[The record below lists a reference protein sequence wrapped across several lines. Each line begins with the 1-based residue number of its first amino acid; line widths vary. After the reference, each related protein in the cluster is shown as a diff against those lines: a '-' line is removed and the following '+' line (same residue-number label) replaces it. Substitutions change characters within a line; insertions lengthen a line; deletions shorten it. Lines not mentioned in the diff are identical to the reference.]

1 LKTRAY
7 EAERSQTDNVLK
19 ISSLEKEVKEMKRDL
34 TEFDEVK
41 ARLEESVREVNKEL
55 SFLQNKHDDSVRE
68 YEAQIKDYKSQLDGT
83 SLIRIHVAVWIV
95 CSVGTTCHL
104 PPATPA
110 VIIHILLNILTQL
123 CLLFSIYAIHPL
135 YPPFSISFSTVSYCN
150 FVVPASVYFY
160 FLTSYNRRS
169 KRCRKESIEDG

>member
-1 LKTRAY
+1 MLRQLEEAEEARKLAVEENKEAQSQFAKLKTRAY

-95 CSVGTTCHL
+95 CSVGTTCLL
-104 PPATPA
+104 P
-110 VIIHILLNILTQL
+110 LLPSSYIYY
-123 CLLFSIYAIHPL
+123 SIY
-135 YPPFSISFSTVSYCN
+135 
-150 FVVPASVYFY
+150 
-160 FLTSYNRRS
+160 
-169 KRCRKESIEDG
+169 